1 MDSENA
7 PTPQDIID
15 IGLDDDS
22 PSLPIDPQSASPL
35 VRIPLEVLVRVTRHV
50 STTDLGNLRLSCKAV
65 ERSLWNFFSL
75 EFFRKKQ
82 FMVFPAS
89 LQALVDISKHPQLS
103 SVLSHVIIATDRLR
117 DSVPMSVRGGETG
130 RFLEDA
136 LAGHYALISTGLL
149 KDMLADAFR
158 NLPNLD
164 KVDIRDFNS
173 PTRTRDGSG
182 AFWRSYGSVTIEAAM
197 TRPMM
202 HHTDEPCRHQ
212 DYPSQIFIATLAALA
227 AAKARPR
234 AIETLLR
241 WTEWGLDNT
250 AFYISPYIEPSLKP
264 VLAGLSVLHL
274 CPTFDG
280 HSATSYLLQRFLTL
294 TPNLTWLRLNFQH
307 KNERAVGFLDWLG
320 SSASPNTSGEITA
333 SNGSIAT
340 CPPIKLEFLEVI
352 DLGSLQTT
360 ADAVLKLVA
369 KFVSSLT
376 GLSFRRVTLIG
387 RTSNNKPDE
396 VSPWTAFLEGLASL
410 DGANLRKL
418 QMSVVD
424 QCTQTRMPVIPVFFE
439 SSQMK
444 ARDRVFKTSLTA
456 ELVAA
461 ALEEMGRGTKW
472 PGPIAAAAKS
482 NRNTVGNGHD
492 GVNSDDDADGSDSD
506 EEMLLEA

>member
-1 MDSENA
+1 MDSGNT
-7 PTPQDIID
+7 PMPQDIVD
-15 IGLDDDS
+15 MDLDDDS
-22 PSLPIDPQSASPL
+22 PPLPIDPQSASPL
-35 VRIPLEVLVRVTRHV
+35 ARIPLEVLVRVTRLV

-65 ERSLWNFFSL
+65 ERSLWNFFSH

-117 DSVPMSVRGGETG
+117 NSVPMSFRGGETG

-136 LAGHYALISTGLL
+136 QAGHKALMSTGLL
-149 KDMLADAFR
+149 KDMLADAFG

-173 PTRTRDGSG
+173 PSRTRDGRG
-182 AFWRSYGSVTIEAAM
+182 TLWRSYGSVTIEAAM

-202 HHTDEPCRHQ
+202 YHTEELCRHQ
-212 DYPSQIFIATLAALA
+212 DYPSQIFMATLAALA
-227 AAKARPR
+227 VAEARPR

-241 WTEWGLDNT
+241 WTRWGLDNT

-274 CPTFDG
+274 CPTLDG
-280 HSATSYLLQRFLTL
+280 FSVTPYLLQRFLTL

-307 KNERAVGFLDWLG
+307 ENEKTVEFLDWLG
-320 SSASPNTSGEITA
+320 SSASPDASGEITA
-333 SNGSIAT
+333 SNGSITT

-352 DLGSLQTT
+352 DLGSVQTT
-360 ADAVLKLVA
+360 TDAVLKLVA

-376 GLSFRRVTLIG
+376 GLSFRRVTLVG
-387 RTSNNKPDE
+387 KNSNNNPDE
-396 VSPWTAFLEGLASL
+396 VSPWTAFLDGLASL
-410 DGANLRKL
+410 DGANIRKI
-418 QMSVVD
+418 QMSWVD
-424 QCTQTRMPVIPVFFE
+424 QCTQTRMPVVPVFFE
-439 SSQMK
+439 SSQIQV
-444 ARDRVFKTSLTA
+444 RDRFFKTSLTA
-456 ELVAA
+456 ELVAM

-472 PGPIAAAAKS
+472 PGPITAAAKS
-482 NRNTVGNGHD
+482 DRDAVGNGHD
-492 GVNSDDDADGSDSD
+492 GFSSDDDTDGSDSD
-506 EEMLLEA
+506 GEDVA